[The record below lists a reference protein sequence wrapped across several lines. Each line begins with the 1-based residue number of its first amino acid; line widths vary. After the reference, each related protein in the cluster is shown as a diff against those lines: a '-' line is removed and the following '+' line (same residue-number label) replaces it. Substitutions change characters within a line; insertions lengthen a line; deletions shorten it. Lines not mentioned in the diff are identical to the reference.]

1 LRARNAPKLMVLV
14 AEANSGVLGFYERLG
29 FTRSPV
35 VTLGK
40 RL

>member
-1 LRARNAPKLMVLV
+1 LVLV
-14 AEANSGVLGFYERLG
+14 AEAIGGVMGLYEKLG
-29 FTRSPV
+29 FTRAPV